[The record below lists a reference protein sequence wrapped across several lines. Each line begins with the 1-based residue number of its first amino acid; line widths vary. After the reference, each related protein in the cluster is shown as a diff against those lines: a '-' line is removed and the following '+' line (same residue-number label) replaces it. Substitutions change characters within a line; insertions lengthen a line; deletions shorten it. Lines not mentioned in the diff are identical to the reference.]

1 MTTKTEAIEAVVSY
15 LNEVDPEEFSVENS
29 GGRALSLATGI
40 VERLDEMDAMN
51 LTDEAE
57 TQDSDEE

>member
-29 GGRALSLATGI
+29 GNRALSLATGI
-40 VERLDEMDAMN
+40 IERLDEMDAMN